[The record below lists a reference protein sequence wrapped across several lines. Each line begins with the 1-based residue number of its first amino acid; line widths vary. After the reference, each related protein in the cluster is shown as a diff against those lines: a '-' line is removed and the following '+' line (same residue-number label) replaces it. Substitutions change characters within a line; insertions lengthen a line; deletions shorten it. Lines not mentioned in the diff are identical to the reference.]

1 MRNALLSALSHDL
14 RTPLTVLVGA
24 SSALCEERL
33 DEHQRRQ
40 FSRMVADE
48 ARRLNRL
55 VGNLLELTRLE
66 SGRVQVKQTAQAIE
80 EVIGSALCRLERQ
93 LEGRMVRTL
102 VEDDVPLAFFDPVLL
117 ELVVI
122 NLVENAL
129 HHAGPLSPI
138 EIAVHRDGDEIRV
151 EVGDRGP
158 GVPSGQEE
166 KVFEKFYRAPGAA
179 QGDGGI
185 GLGLTICRAIMSAH
199 DGRIWFTNRV
209 DGGAVISFTLPVC
222 SEASALESPP
232 SERALERALLP

>member
-1 MRNALLSALSHDL
+1 MFVPPALAFAVPGPKDGLILVCMVAMATLVSYLVEQLRRQALGARRQTEVERVRNALLSALSHDL

-33 DEHQRRQ
+33 DELQRRQ

-66 SGRVQVKQTAQAIE
+66 SGRVHVKQTAQAID

-93 LEGRMVRTL
+93 LEGRAVRTL

-117 ELVVI
+117 ELVVM
-122 NLVENAL
+122 NLVENAI
-129 HHAGPLSPI
+129 HHAGPSSPL
-138 EIAVHRDGDEIRV
+138 EITVHRDGNEIRV

-158 GVPSGQEE
+158 GVPPARRRRSSRSSIVLPALPRATAGSGS
-166 KVFEKFYRAPGAA
+166 V
-179 QGDGGI
+179 
-185 GLGLTICRAIMSAH
+185 
-199 DGRIWFTNRV
+199 
-209 DGGAVISFTLPVC
+209 
-222 SEASALESPP
+222 
-232 SERALERALLP
+232 